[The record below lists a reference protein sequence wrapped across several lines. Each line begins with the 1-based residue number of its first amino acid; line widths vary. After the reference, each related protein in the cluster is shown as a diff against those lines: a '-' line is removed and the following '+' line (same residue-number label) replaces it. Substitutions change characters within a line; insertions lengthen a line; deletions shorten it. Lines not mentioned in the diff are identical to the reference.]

1 MIHHFVGNVNVL
13 YFGAKGVETGGQPPY
28 PDDYPYLQN
37 ALNYCAGKG
46 KCMSLPGRKFYT
58 SKTLSIP
65 HNSIGGGIVSEQG
78 SNSYVKS
85 CIELMASSTDLYTIR
100 NYSQGTTL
108 KDIAIRGRSVSIAS
122 SVAVLFKR
130 VDEYPN
136 SGDPWKDDLENNID
150 AVIEGCD
157 FGNAETHL
165 EFWGRQVTIKHN
177 TFSGGHNAMLFKQFN
192 TLGKYGGS
200 ARGYRIW
207 NNFFHSFD
215 SGNANRENFALINN
229 KTTDGYGFD
238 IVGNFSDSFNTFF
251 MGNLVNSLVSGNL
264 DYTLLGY
271 FIKAGNIINSN
282 ITSNNVDHA
291 QRYSDTGTNP
301 PYNSKGAVHADRI
314 DKTIISNNNFTTSS
328 GSSILS
334 EGVTNS
340 KIQGNIFNRWGVA
353 TAAPV
358 ACIVLDSS
366 ANTGSKSY
374 GNEIDGNTFY
384 NSLKVGGYLLESGT
398 FDTNNFWGNGN
409 RIRLESQATL
419 TALFNTPNFKLSQ
432 SVSFRRNLIAGENI
446 GDANQDTFS
455 ISGLYNIT
463 NDTIAASIIGL
474 PIGAAVAGTLKVEV
488 ANLYATRYYM
498 PFRSSGNENIYIQ
511 KISNNIAGEW
521 LTLITSKN
529 EAQVD
534 ALGVVKQSGA
544 VVDVVSQNATDLATA
559 LTLVNELKKQF
570 NLKLASDRG
579 SGQQA

>member
-1 MIHHFVGNVNVL
+1 
-13 YFGAKGVETGGQPPY
+13 
-28 PDDYPYLQN
+28 
-37 ALNYCAGKG
+37 
-46 KCMSLPGRKFYT
+46 
-58 SKTLSIP
+58 
-65 HNSIGGGIVSEQG
+65 
-78 SNSYVKS
+78 
-85 CIELMASSTDLYTIR
+85 MATSTDLYTIK
-100 NYSQGTTL
+100 NYSQGTTF
-108 KDIAIRGRSVSIAS
+108 KDVAIRGRSVSITN
-122 SVAVLFKR
+122 SVAILFKR

-150 AVIEGCD
+150 AVIDGCD

-177 TFSGGHNAMLFKQFN
+177 TFSGGHNAMVFKQFN

-200 ARGYRIW
+200 ARGYRIS

-215 SGNANRENFALINN
+215 NGNANRENFALINN

-238 IVGNFSDSFNTFF
+238 IIGNFSDSFNTFF
-251 MGNLVNSLVSGNL
+251 MGNLVNSLVASNL

-271 FIKAGNIINSN
+271 FVKGGHIINSN

-353 TAAPV
+353 TVAPV
-358 ACIVLDSS
+358 ACIVLDSG
-366 ANTGSKSY
+366 ANTLSKSY

-384 NSLKVGGYLLESGT
+384 NTLKVGGYLLESGT

-409 RIRLESQATL
+409 RIRLDSQATL

-446 GDANQDTFS
+446 GDAIHDTFN
-455 ISGLYNIT
+455 ISVLYNIA

-474 PIGAAVAGTLKVEV
+474 PIGAAVAGTLKVGV
-488 ANLYATRYYM
+488 ANLVATRYYM
-498 PFRSSGNENIYIQ
+498 PSRSTGNSNIYIQ
-511 KISNNIAGEW
+511 KISHNIAGEW
-521 LTLITSKN
+521 QTIITSKN
-529 EAQVD
+529 EASVNTV
-534 ALGVVKQSGA
+534 GVMKMLGA
-544 VVDVVSQNATDLATA
+544 VADVNSQNATDLPKA
-559 LTLVNELKKQF
+559 LVNELKQQF
-570 NLKLASDRG
+570 NLKLASDRV
-579 SGQQA
+579 SVNFYNCESQFFSSYK

>member
-1 MIHHFVGNVNVL
+1 
-13 YFGAKGVETGGQPPY
+13 
-28 PDDYPYLQN
+28 
-37 ALNYCAGKG
+37 
-46 KCMSLPGRKFYT
+46 
-58 SKTLSIP
+58 
-65 HNSIGGGIVSEQG
+65 
-78 SNSYVKS
+78 VK
-85 CIELMASSTDLYTIR
+85 
-100 NYSQGTTL
+100 
-108 KDIAIRGRSVSIAS
+108 
-122 SVAVLFKR
+122 
-130 VDEYPN
+130 
-136 SGDPWKDDLENNID
+136 
-150 AVIEGCD
+150 
-157 FGNAETHL
+157 
-165 EFWGRQVTIKHN
+165 
-177 TFSGGHNAMLFKQFN
+177 
-192 TLGKYGGS
+192 
-200 ARGYRIW
+200 
-207 NNFFHSFD
+207 
-215 SGNANRENFALINN
+215 
-229 KTTDGYGFD
+229 
-238 IVGNFSDSFNTFF
+238 
-251 MGNLVNSLVSGNL
+251 
-264 DYTLLGY
+264 
-271 FIKAGNIINSN
+271 
-282 ITSNNVDHA
+282 DHA

-314 DKTIISNNNFTTSS
+314 DKTIVSNNNFTTSS
-328 GSSILS
+328 GASILS

-353 TAAPV
+353 TVAPV

-511 KISNNIAGEW
+511 KISNNITGEW
-521 LTLITSKN
+521 LMVVTSKN
-529 EAQVD
+529 EAKVD
-534 ALGVVKQSGA
+534 AVGVVKQSGTVA
-544 VVDVVSQNATDLATA
+544 DVTSQNATDLPTA
-559 LTLVNELKKQF
+559 LTLVNEIKAQF
-570 NLKLASDRG
+570 NLKLISDLG
-579 SGQQA
+579 SGQ

>member
-1 MIHHFVGNVNVL
+1 MVTRNIPVYSGVKLLGYYKEGDTPEPIMYYLSSTDPGPEDGGSVIATGGVKLIHNFVGNVNVL
-13 YFGAKGVETGGQPPY
+13 YFGAKGVETGGHPPH

-46 KCMSLPGRKFYT
+46 KCISLPGCKFYT

-65 HNSIGGGIVSEQG
+65 HDSLGGGIVSEQG

-100 NYSQGTTL
+100 NYSQGTTF
-108 KDIAIRGRSVSIAS
+108 KDVAIRGRSVNIAS

-177 TFSGGHNAMLFKQFN
+177 TFSSGHNAMLFKQFN

-215 SGNANRENFALINN
+215 SGNTNRENFALINN

-238 IVGNFSDSFNTFF
+238 IIGNF
-251 MGNLVNSLVSGNL
+251 
-264 DYTLLGY
+264 
-271 FIKAGNIINSN
+271 
-282 ITSNNVDHA
+282 
-291 QRYSDTGTNP
+291 
-301 PYNSKGAVHADRI
+301 
-314 DKTIISNNNFTTSS
+314 
-328 GSSILS
+328 
-334 EGVTNS
+334 
-340 KIQGNIFNRWGVA
+340 
-353 TAAPV
+353 
-358 ACIVLDSS
+358 VLDSS

-374 GNEIDGNTFY
+374 GNDIDGNTFY
-384 NSLKVGGYLLESGT
+384 NSLKVGGYLLKSGT

-455 ISGLYNIT
+455 LSGLYNIT

-511 KISNNIAGEW
+511 KISNNSSRQW
-521 LTLITSKN
+521 
-529 EAQVD
+529 
-534 ALGVVKQSGA
+534 
-544 VVDVVSQNATDLATA
+544 
-559 LTLVNELKKQF
+559 
-570 NLKLASDRG
+570 
-579 SGQQA
+579 